1 MKTYAVNK
9 KRLLLIDSVILLI
22 MLAIPFLM
30 YIVFKKTEFLAFF
43 IMPVFVAITLIPSI
57 KSSFKTS
64 ITLTDDKIICKNFNI
79 GTSFCNAEVNYEQIT
94 KITFKRRCALI
105 IAGAD
110 EKHPIV
116 ISRSFKDYKELL
128 STVCKQCK
136 LVNPNITIDPEI
148 YEMIK

>member
-1 MKTYAVNK
+1 MKTYTVNK
-9 KRLLLIDSVILLI
+9 KRLLLIDSVVLLI

-30 YIVFKKTEFLAFF
+30 YLILNRTEFLTFF
-43 IMPVFVAITLIPSI
+43 IVPAFVAISLISSI
-57 KSSFKTS
+57 KNSFKTS

-79 GTSFCNAEVNYEQIT
+79 GTSFYNAEVSYEQIT
-94 KITFKRRCALI
+94 KISCKRRCALI

-116 ISRSFKDYKELL
+116 ISRNFKEYKKLL
-128 STVCKQCK
+128 HTVCNQCK

-148 YEMIK
+148 YEIIK

>member
-1 MKTYAVNK
+1 MKTYTVNK
-9 KRLLLIDSVILLI
+9 KRLLLIDSVVLLI

-30 YIVFKKTEFLAFF
+30 YLILKRTEFLTFF
-43 IMPVFVAITLIPSI
+43 IVPAFVAISLISSI
-57 KSSFKTS
+57 KNSFKTS

-79 GTSFCNAEVNYEQIT
+79 GTSFYNAEVSYEQIT
-94 KITFKRRCALI
+94 KISCKRRCALI

-116 ISRSFKDYKELL
+116 ISRNFKEYKKLL
-128 STVCKQCK
+128 HTVCNQCK

-148 YEMIK
+148 YEIIK

>member
-1 MKTYAVNK
+1 MKTYTVNK
-9 KRLLLIDSVILLI
+9 KRLLLIDSVVLLI

-30 YIVFKKTEFLAFF
+30 YLILKRTEFLTFLIVPA
-43 IMPVFVAITLIPSI
+43 FVAISLISSI
-57 KSSFKTS
+57 KNSFKTS

-79 GTSFCNAEVNYEQIT
+79 GTSFYNAEVSYEQIT
-94 KITFKRRCALI
+94 KISCKRRCALI

-116 ISRSFKDYKELL
+116 ISRNFKEYKKLL
-128 STVCKQCK
+128 HTVCNQCK

-148 YEMIK
+148 YEIIK